1 MGKPVRVCVA
11 LLFCVP
17 TLGLA
22 QQESPHSRGSAPPAA
37 AFSSATSAAE
47 GMIKLDVMVTDKSGK
62 SIPGLEPGD
71 FTLLDHGMPAKIVSF
86 QAFDE
91 LAKPDPPVE
100 VILVI
105 DTLNLPSDKLFLA
118 KSGVE
123 RFLRQNNGHLAQPIS
138 IYLLSSTG
146 LSSMPQPV
154 TDGNAVADAIARGRD
169 LPVLRQSPEF
179 RLGQTYTENGQL
191 VRMTTGGIAN
201 RSSVKAIGSIAIEE
215 RRKRRYR
222 LCAGAIASPG
232 GPRYARPPWRG
243 ARTTPTARGSAHR
256 PRNAG
261 NTLRQRA
268 MSAGSR

>member
-1 MGKPVRVCVA
+1 MGKPFHVGVA

-22 QQESPHSRGSAPPAA
+22 QQDSSHARDVAPPAA
-37 AFSSATSAAE
+37 AFASAAE

-118 KSGVE
+118 KSGVDK
-123 RFLRQNNGHLAQPIS
+123 FLRQNNGHLAQPIS
-138 IYLLSSTG
+138 IYLLSSTC
-146 LSSMPQPV
+146 LSSMPQLV
-154 TDGNAVADAIARGRD
+154 TDGNAVSDAIARFLD
-169 LPVLRQSPEF
+169 LSVLS
-179 RLGQTYTENGQL
+179 
-191 VRMTTGGIAN
+191 
-201 RSSVKAIGSIAIEE
+201 
-215 RRKRRYR
+215 
-222 LCAGAIASPG
+222 
-232 GPRYARPPWRG
+232 
-243 ARTTPTARGSAHR
+243 
-256 PRNAG
+256 
-261 NTLRQRA
+261 
-268 MSAGSR
+268 